1 MEQEICVENEPIL
14 VGGSGG
20 AVNSVNGMTG
30 DVVLTTSDL
39 ANTAGFQT
47 ANDVASAIAS
57 ATSIIESRL
66 DTVDASIDSI
76 TALIPSQASASNQL
90 ADKGFVNSSV
100 ATNTANFVGT
110 FNTVEEL
117 EAVQN
122 PTNNDYG
129 FVISTDTAGN
139 VVYNR
144 YKYIASTNTWTF
156 EYALNN
162 SSFTATQWAAIQ
174 SGITAALVGKIT
186 TNEDAISALRTA
198 LLGKQDALTAG
209 TNVQIENNVISA
221 TDTTYSDFTGTDG
234 SAAGAHGLVPAPATT
249 DAGKFLKADGTWDT
263 AGGTLYSTLGQNT
276 DGAMTQKAATD
287 MIYPAG
293 HDPATSGANVQI
305 AIGKLRA
312 AVGNSCVAIGP
323 GNGVWATE
331 LDTIAIGSGAR
342 AAGLQSSA
350 LGGNSSASG
359 RGSVVFYGGVAT
371 QQGEFNIGVANNTP
385 AGYNL
390 SEYRLLSGVYDG
402 QSAHDAVNLGQLQ
415 NAILNGGTTAPTTA
429 TVGAV
434 GTLYSYV
441 DTTGTDPVPHLM
453 VCTAVTTD
461 TSVTPNVTT
470 YTWTDLLGGG
480 S

>member
-14 VGGSGG
+14 IGGSGG

-66 DTVDASIDSI
+66 DTVDASINSI

-144 YKYIASTNTWTF
+144 YKYIASTNTWAF

-162 SSFTATQWAAIQ
+162 SSFTASQWAAIQ
-174 SGITAALVGKIT
+174 SGITAALVGQIT

-198 LLGKQDALTAG
+198 LLGKQDTLTAG
-209 TNVQIENNVISA
+209 ANVQIENNVISA
-221 TDTTYSDFTGTDG
+221 TDTVYT
-234 SAAGAHGLVPAPATT
+234 LPPATT
-249 DAGKFLKADGTWDT
+249 SALGGVKVGEGLSVEADGTLS
-263 AGGTLYSTLGQNT
+263 ASGGGGGSATLYDGLGQNT
-276 DGAMTQKAATD
+276 DGAMTQKAVTDTLFVDGATARR
-287 MIYPAG
+287 I
-293 HDPATSGANVQI
+293 
-305 AIGKLRA
+305 R
-312 AVGNSCVAIGP
+312 
-323 GNGVWATE
+323 
-331 LDTIAIGSGAR
+331 IGSGAQAGGGLPEVAIGYNAKATAASSR
-342 AAGLQSSA
+342 ATVVGVESTSSGTNSVAVGYASEVKHTASVALGYNSTTTRQGEVSIGGKGLQI
-350 LGGNSSASG
+350 G
-359 RGSVVFYGGVAT
+359 RAT
-371 QQGEFNIGVANNTP
+371 RYLANVTDGELDT
-385 AGYNL
+385 
-390 SEYRLLSGVYDG
+390 
-402 QSAHDAVNLGQLQ
+402 DA
-415 NAILNGGTTAPTTA
+415 A
-429 TVGAV
+429 TVGQLNSAIAALEARV
-434 GTLYSYV
+434 AALEG
-441 DTTGTDPVPHLM
+441 
-453 VCTAVTTD
+453 
-461 TSVTPNVTT
+461 N
-470 YTWTDLLGGG
+470 
-480 S
+480 